1 MAKTKQKAMDHSDL
15 LSDDID
21 LSGTLHL
28 AEHGVQPVK
37 SGVLSEMKQ
46 VLWKNGSKLGH
57 HASDPHIHCSFV

>member
-28 AEHGVQPVK
+28 AERGVQPVK

-46 VLWKNGSKLGH
+46 VL
-57 HASDPHIHCSFV
+57 

>member
-15 LSDDID
+15 LSDDIN

-28 AEHGVQPVK
+28 AELGIHPVK
-37 SGVLSEMKQ
+37 SDMLSEMEQ

-57 HASDPHIHCSFV
+57 HASDSHIHCSFV